1 LKTREEAVKDKTAR
15 ILREV
20 LGGNLSIEEGAAAIE
35 AAYGVPSET
44 FPPGTAEV
52 LDLGFAVIDAGRG
65 KRTGYPEVVYCA
77 GKTPEQ
83 TETIMARMRERHI
96 PVLGTKACP
105 ATAAKILA
113 RFPEAE
119 YDETA
124 RTITLGSFCPPDKR
138 RGLVAVAAAGT
149 SDLPVAMEAVRSA
162 EFFGSRVT
170 LINDIGVAGIHRL
183 FTRLEDLRKARVIV
197 AAAGMEGALAAVI
210 AGLVSVPVIALPTSV
225 GYGASF
231 GGLSALLGM
240 LTSCAPGISVV
251 NIDNGFG
258 AGYQANLINQGA
270 QSGPPE
276 SGYSI

>member
-1 LKTREEAVKDKTAR
+1 LRDKTAR

-20 LGGNLSIEEGAAAIE
+20 REGTLSVEEGAAAIE
-35 AAYGVPSET
+35 TLYG
-44 FPPGTAEV
+44 PPAEGV
-52 LDLGFAVIDAGRG
+52 SGDLDLGFAVIDARRG
-65 KRTGYPEVVYCA
+65 ERTGYPEVVYCA

-83 TETIMARMRERHI
+83 AELIVARMRERHI
-96 PVLGTKACP
+96 PVLGTKAEP
-105 ATAAKILA
+105 ALAARIRA

-124 RTITLGSFCPPDKR
+124 RTLAVGSLCPADER
-138 RGLVAVAAAGT
+138 RGMVAVAAAGT

-183 FTRLEDLRKARVIV
+183 FTRLEDLKKARVIV

-258 AGYQANLINQGA
+258 AGYQANLINQ
-270 QSGPPE
+270 S
-276 SGYSI
+276 